1 MSSNNTND
9 SHENTNDTTSCD
21 DTEYTSENEA
31 FSDPIPA
38 NLFLSPDQHCL
49 PGEPP
54 DLQVG
59 LATDPDHP
67 INIPLCLL
75 INARSIFNKT
85 DNLNKM
91 LNQIGPDLCIISETF
106 ERNNKKLSNIFT
118 SKHFESI
125 SYFRKNKA
133 PGGGCAIVYNQTR
146 FNVTALDIAI
156 PEGIES
162 CWALFTPKFPQNS
175 TSRVKRIAI
184 GAYYISPRSKY
195 KQETIE
201 NIIDSIHTIRA
212 QFDNEINFLI
222 GGDFNRVDV
231 TDVLDSYGALK
242 QIISI
247 PTRQSAILDLV
258 LTDMATLYHP
268 PTTLPPLE
276 VDTNK
281 VGKDGDHNIVVLAP
295 VRNLSFKTYRKKKKV
310 ITRPLPESGM
320 RSFEKELIFYPWNE
334 KFMNKSANEKAIIFH
349 DFLRTNLDKFF
360 PEKITQMSNLDK
372 RWMDPQLKH
381 LHRDMQRE
389 FYRNRKSKK
398 YVKLRA
404 KFRKLKR
411 KNVKMFYSNFVSELK
426 LSSPAKW
433 YSMAKK
439 IGAVDPMTDGE
450 VKVESLSDF
459 SNQECAQ
466 KIAEHFASISN
477 EYSPVD
483 NAHLPCFL
491 PSQPPPTIEEYD
503 IYVRLN
509 KLRKTKSTLP
519 IDIPDKLRQECS
531 PHLAAPLAS
540 IYNDCLTEGT
550 YPTIW
555 KQEWVTPAPKI
566 SNPKVIS
573 DLRKISCTSDYS
585 KIFEGFLKEWI
596 IEDIYSNIDIGQFG
610 GLAGTGTEHM
620 IVCLVDRIL
629 KLLDDNPE
637 KSAVI
642 ATSLDWAAAFD
653 RQDPTLAII
662 KFLQLGVRPSL
673 IPILVSYLSDRK
685 IKVKFNGEIS
695 ELMTLIGG
703 GPQGMLLGGLE
714 YIVQSNDNAETVQAE
729 NQFKFI
735 DDLSILKLICLSA
748 LFVDYGL

>member
-75 INARSIFNKT
+75 INARSIFNKA

-162 CWALFTPKFPQNS
+162 CWALFTPKFPQN

-201 NIIDSIHTIRA
+201 NIIDTIHTIRA

-295 VRNLSFKTYRKKKKV
+295 VRNLSSKTYRKKKKV

-320 RSFEKELIFYPWNE
+320 RSFEK
-334 KFMNKSANEKAIIFH
+334 
-349 DFLRTNLDKFF
+349 
-360 PEKITQMSNLDK
+360 
-372 RWMDPQLKH
+372 
-381 LHRDMQRE
+381 
-389 FYRNRKSKK
+389 
-398 YVKLRA
+398 
-404 KFRKLKR
+404 
-411 KNVKMFYSNFVSELK
+411 
-426 LSSPAKW
+426 
-433 YSMAKK
+433 
-439 IGAVDPMTDGE
+439 
-450 VKVESLSDF
+450 
-459 SNQECAQ
+459 
-466 KIAEHFASISN
+466 
-477 EYSPVD
+477 
-483 NAHLPCFL
+483 
-491 PSQPPPTIEEYD
+491 
-503 IYVRLN
+503 
-509 KLRKTKSTLP
+509 
-519 IDIPDKLRQECS
+519 
-531 PHLAAPLAS
+531 
-540 IYNDCLTEGT
+540 
-550 YPTIW
+550 
-555 KQEWVTPAPKI
+555 
-566 SNPKVIS
+566 
-573 DLRKISCTSDYS
+573 
-585 KIFEGFLKEWI
+585 
-596 IEDIYSNIDIGQFG
+596 
-610 GLAGTGTEHM
+610 
-620 IVCLVDRIL
+620 
-629 KLLDDNPE
+629 
-637 KSAVI
+637 
-642 ATSLDWAAAFD
+642 
-653 RQDPTLAII
+653 
-662 KFLQLGVRPSL
+662 
-673 IPILVSYLSDRK
+673 
-685 IKVKFNGEIS
+685 
-695 ELMTLIGG
+695 
-703 GPQGMLLGGLE
+703 
-714 YIVQSNDNAETVQAE
+714 
-729 NQFKFI
+729 
-735 DDLSILKLICLSA
+735 
-748 LFVDYGL
+748 